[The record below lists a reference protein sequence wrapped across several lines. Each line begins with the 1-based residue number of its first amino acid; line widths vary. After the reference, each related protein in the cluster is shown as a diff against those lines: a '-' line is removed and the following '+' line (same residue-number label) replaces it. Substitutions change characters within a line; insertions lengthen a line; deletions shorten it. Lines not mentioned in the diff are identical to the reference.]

1 MSSPP
6 PLDLNFI
13 NTFLHQVWK
22 DDLKVTPKQF
32 QPIPSFDNH
41 MDIVKEEQQIVKEDE
56 ASSRRTVLVNERILK
71 LQMKNPTDFGGPI
84 DWKFELS
91 AFRVLPYP
99 SYYTKPF
106 HQKDLNIVHYHNTSM
121 LLYLLTNEKSDPIA
135 YELQKNQDLYLQ
147 HF

>member
-1 MSSPP
+1 M
-6 PLDLNFI
+6 
-13 NTFLHQVWK
+13 V
-22 DDLKVTPKQF
+22 
-32 QPIPSFDNH
+32 
-41 MDIVKEEQQIVKEDE
+41 
-56 ASSRRTVLVNERILK
+56 VNERILK

-106 HQKDLNIVHYHNTSM
+106 HSIPGGWLSKFAAENNRIAMLRGTQLPPVDQMELFREAIISIENEIRLNENFDSYITFM
-121 LLYLLTNEKSDPIA
+121 I
-135 YELQKNQDLYLQ
+135 